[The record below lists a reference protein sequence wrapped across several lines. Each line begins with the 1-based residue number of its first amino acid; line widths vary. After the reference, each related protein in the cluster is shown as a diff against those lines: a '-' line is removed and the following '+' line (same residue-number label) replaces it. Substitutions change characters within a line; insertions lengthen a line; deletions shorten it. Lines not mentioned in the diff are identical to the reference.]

1 MTALLFIVWIAQ
13 VLVAYAILFFV
24 QLPLRRGNSR
34 VLRAVVFAVKILLF
48 VLFAYLSISI
58 ISRVTWNAGYTF
70 GAVYVAL
77 GGDILSDIVAFP
89 FVIAR
94 KNKNCIA
101 IRAIAGIVLTLAF
114 LIYGTV
120 NMQSVKANEIN
131 ITSDKLKKSHRFVFL
146 SDLHFG
152 SAQSFET
159 VEKAIFDIAAKR
171 PEFILLGGDITD
183 ELSSKE
189 EMETIYSLL
198 SATDVPVYFIYG
210 NHDRQPDGAL
220 VGGPEYTEEE
230 LENTMRSYGIIILKD
245 SMVRISDDLV
255 ILGREDVS
263 RTSRKAVS
271 ELPALPEN
279 AYVVCV
285 DHSPYQTQDIILT
298 GADLQ
303 LSGHTHAGQFFPLQ
317 LVYNLTGHDA
327 YGFYRHGDTD
337 LYVSSGI
344 AGWLFPFR
352 SEAGCRYELVTLTP
366 SLYK

>member
-13 VLVAYAILFFV
+13 VLVAYAVLFFV
-24 QLPLRRGNSR
+24 QLPLRRDGSR
-34 VLRAVVFAVKILLF
+34 ALRAVVFAVKVILF
-48 VLFAYLSISI
+48 VLCAYLSVSVISV
-58 ISRVTWNAGYTF
+58 VTWNAGYTF
-70 GAVYVAL
+70 GALYVAL
-77 GGDILSDIVAFP
+77 GGDVLSDIAAFP
-89 FVIAR
+89 FVIAGKTR
-94 KNKNCIA
+94 RIVA
-101 IRAIAGIVLTLAF
+101 VRAIAGIVFTLAF

-120 NMQSVKANEIN
+120 NMQTVKAHEIN
-131 ITSDKLKKSHRFVFL
+131 ITSDKLKRSHRFVFL

-152 SAQSFET
+152 SAKSFET
-159 VEKAIFDIAAKR
+159 VEKAIFDIASKR

-271 ELPALPEN
+271 ELPALPKN

-285 DHSPYQTQDIILT
+285 DHSPYQTEDIILT

-317 LVYNLTGHDA
+317 VVYNLTGHDA
-327 YGFYRHGDTD
+327 YGFYRHGETD

-344 AGWLFPFR
+344 SGWMYPFR
-352 SEAGCRYELVTLTP
+352 SEASCRYELVTLTP
-366 SLYK
+366 SLYR